1 MTNTK
6 HFSVFRLPLVKA
18 APWLS
23 DDSHVNQPE
32 LSPCSSNFDSW
43 LPAMYLQHYSL
54 PSSAANVARLD
65 PHSAQL
71 MYQQS
76 LQQAQTR
83 ISNAWEADTVARRD
97 KTMQEFSLWLSQL
110 PAVWGRTLMNCTPAD
125 VIAFL
130 ESHWLDTHAGTQ
142 MPDGSFISSPS
153 GLNQCLSSLS
163 TGFALLGRVASWTPE
178 HPSGNPIL

>member
-6 HFSVFRLPLVKA
+6 LFSVFRLPPVET
-18 APWLS
+18 APRLS
-23 DDSHVNQPE
+23 DGLHANQPG
-32 LSPCSSNFDSW
+32 LPPFSSDFDSW
-43 LPAMYLQHYSL
+43 LPALHLQHYSL
-54 PSSAANVARLD
+54 PSSAANPARLD
-65 PHSAQL
+65 PQSAQL

-83 ISNAWEADTVARRD
+83 ISSAWEADTVARRD
-97 KTMQEFSLWLSQL
+97 KKMQEFSCWLTQL
-110 PAVWGRTLMNCTPAD
+110 PAAWGKNLMNRTPAD

-142 MPDGSFISSPS
+142 MPDGSLVSSPS

-163 TGFALLGRVASWTPE
+163 PGFALLGRVASWTPD
-178 HPSGNPIL
+178 L